1 MMGGQ
6 TLAQR
11 RARHAWQAVEAACK
25 KLKEAATKDY
35 AREAKRFPV
44 RIMTSGLGHALSF
57 MHAKGGTARDR
68 LTSDLATWLLKERG
82 LSGRTGQYDEY
93 DGRMLIDE
101 IMKHDADFLRLVTE
115 ESLLYLQ
122 WLTRF
127 AEAEIEPD
135 EAARDAGQ

>member
-11 RARHAWQAVEAACK
+11 RARHAWQAVEAARE
-25 KLKEAATKDY
+25 KLEEAETRDY
-35 AREAKRFPV
+35 AREAKRLPV

-57 MHAKGGTARDR
+57 MRAKGGTARDR
-68 LTSDLATWLLKERG
+68 LSSDLATWLLKERG
-82 LSGRTGQYDEY
+82 LSGRTGQYD
-93 DGRMLIDE
+93 GQMLIDE
-101 IMKHDADFLRLVTE
+101 IVEHDADFLRRVTE

>member
-25 KLKEAATKDY
+25 KLKKAETRDY

-82 LSGRTGQYDEY
+82 LSGRTGQYD
-93 DGRMLIDE
+93 GRMLIDE
-101 IMKHDADFLRLVTE
+101 IVKHDADFLRFVTE
-115 ESLLYLQ
+115 EALLYLQ

-135 EAARDAGQ
+135 EAARDTGQ

>member
-25 KLKEAATKDY
+25 KLKEAETKDY

-57 MHAKGGTARDR
+57 MRAKGGTARDR

-82 LSGRTGQYDEY
+82 LSGRTGQYD
-93 DGRMLIDE
+93 GRMLIDE
-101 IMKHDADFLRLVTE
+101 IVQHDADFLRLVTE

-127 AEAEIEPD
+127 AEAEIKPD